1 MFEPAIYRVRR
12 DALRQRL
19 DGGVALFLGHEE
31 SPMNYADNHY
41 AFRQDS
47 SFLYF
52 WGLDQPGLAAAID
65 LDDGAETLF
74 GHEPTLD
81 EIVWT
86 GPLPTLADRAA
97 RVDVGRT
104 APIET
109 LGEQVAAWRAAGRT
123 VHVLPQFRADNRWRL
138 ARWLGCEPEE
148 LDRETSE
155 PLVRAVIALRERKS
169 PEEVGEIEKAI
180 EVSRDMHVLAMEV
193 ARPGLLEADVVRR
206 VLACAA
212 ERGASLS
219 FPIILSVRGE
229 VLHNHAYGNR
239 MEEGQLVVHD
249 SGVASPIGYASDI
262 TRTFPVSGRFDERQ
276 KTVYEIV
283 LRAHER
289 ALGAIGPGVRFRDL
303 YDGAARDLLEGL
315 RELGIFRGDAAE
327 AVARGAHGLVF
338 QCGCGHMVGLDVHDM
353 EALGEDL
360 VGYDETVR
368 RSDLFGVA
376 YLRLGRAVEPGFVV
390 AVEPGI
396 YFVPAVFERWRA
408 EGRFT
413 EYFDYAALEPYIGFG
428 GVRIEDDVLIT
439 EDGAQVLGPPIPK
452 TVAEVEAACGG

>member
-1 MFEPAIYRVRR
+1 MFEPAIYRARR
-12 DALRQRL
+12 DALKERL

-47 SFLYF
+47 SFLYL

-65 LDDGAETLF
+65 VDEGTETLF
-74 GHEPTLD
+74 GHEPGLD

-86 GPLPTLADRAA
+86 GPLPTLAERAA
-97 RVDVGRT
+97 GAAVGRT
-104 APIET
+104 EPIET

-123 VHVLPQFRADNRWRL
+123 VHVLPQFRTDNRLRL
-138 ARWLGCEPEE
+138 AGWLGCEPEE
-148 LDRETSE
+148 LDNRTSE
-155 PLVRAVIALRERKS
+155 TLVRAVIALRQRKS

-180 EVSRDMHVLAMEV
+180 EISCDMHVLAMEA
-193 ARPGLLEADVVRR
+193 ARPGLLEAEVVRR
-206 VLACAA
+206 VLACATQ
-212 ERGASLS
+212 RGASLS
-219 FPIILSVRGE
+219 FPIIFSVRGE

-239 MEEGQLVVHD
+239 MEAGQLVVHD
-249 SGVASPIGYASDI
+249 SGVSSAVGYASDI

-276 KTVYEIV
+276 KSVYETV

-289 ALGAIGPGVRFRDL
+289 ALATVGPGVRFRDL
-303 YDGAARDLLEGL
+303 YDGVARDLLEGL
-315 RELGIFRGDAAE
+315 RDLGIFRGDSAE
-327 AVARGAHGLVF
+327 AVARGAHALVF

-368 RSDLFGVA
+368 RSELFGVA
-376 YLRLGRAVEPGFVV
+376 TLRLGRALEPGFVV

-396 YFVPAVFERWRA
+396 YFIPEVFERWRG
-408 EGRFT
+408 EGRFA
-413 EYFDYAALEPYIGFG
+413 EYFDYAALEPYMGFG

-439 EDGAQVLGPPIPK
+439 EEGARVLGPPIPK
-452 TVAEVEAACGG
+452 TVAEVEAACGA